1 MKILESLKNL
11 QLKISIIQARFKMK
25 PINSII
31 INLAVILA
39 SIPLNGQI
47 APDTYWVQFTD
58 KAGTPYVLNSPE
70 MFLSKRAIERR
81 EHQDISIDTSD
92 LPVSPVYVDSM
103 RNLGL
108 EVRNVSKWL
117 NGIIVRSTDNQLLD
131 TLHHISFIAKPVK
144 KTTVEEAT
152 LVEINKFPLPLK
164 STIDYGYSK
173 KQINML
179 HGESLHENGY
189 NGEGILIGILDAGF
203 TSTDKVESLQ
213 HLWQDNKI
221 VTWRDFVN
229 DGKGFFQSHSH
240 GTTVLSIL
248 AGVIPGVMYGAAPN
262 ADYALIRTENGDS
275 EYLVEEYNWVC
286 GAEYAD
292 SIGVDVI
299 NSSLGYSLFND
310 PSQNHS
316 YKDLD
321 GRTTPASRGALM
333 AARKGILVSCSAGNS
348 GNDAN
353 WGHITAPSDAD
364 SILTVGAVDSLR
376 VIAYFSGRGPT
387 FDNRT
392 KPDVCAMGVNT
403 ISQSTFTMINGCN
416 GTSCSSPIIAGMSA
430 CLWQANPTATAQQI
444 RNAIQVSSSIYHK
457 PDTIYGFGIP
467 DFHLANLI
475 LHQQI
480 LSPDDLTNIC
490 IVPNPSYENSYII
503 VDLPWLN
510 KKKEGTISILDL
522 NGRII
527 FQYEQNFNPGNNI
540 NTLLLPENIEKGH
553 YFAKIEIDGRYYDA
567 PFIKL

>member
-1 MKILESLKNL
+1 MG
-11 QLKISIIQARFKMK
+11 
-25 PINSII
+25 PIRSII
-31 INLAVILA
+31 IKLATVLA
-39 SIPLNGQI
+39 CINVHGQI

-58 KAGTPYVLNSPE
+58 KKGTPYTIDSPE
-70 MFLSKRAIERR
+70 KFLSERAVERR
-81 EHQDISIDTSD
+81 ERQDITIDTSD
-92 LPVSPVYVDSM
+92 LPVSPVYIDSM

-117 NGIIVRSTDNQLLD
+117 NGLVVRSTNNQLLD

-144 KTTVEEAT
+144 STTVAEVP

-164 STIDYGYSK
+164 STIDYGFSRN
-173 KQINML
+173 QINML
-179 HGESLHENGY
+179 HGESLHASDY
-189 NGEGILIGILDAGF
+189 HGEGMLIGILDAGF
-203 TSTDKVESLQ
+203 ANTDKIESLQ

-221 VTWRDFVN
+221 LAWRDFVN
-229 DGKGFFQSHSH
+229 DGKRFFQSHSH

-248 AGVIPGVMYGAAPN
+248 AGVIPGVMYGAAPH
-262 ADYALIRTENGDS
+262 ASYVLIRTENGDS

-321 GRTTPASRGALM
+321 GKTTPVSRGALM
-333 AARKGILVSCSAGNS
+333 AARKGMLISCSAGNS
-348 GNDAN
+348 GNNAN
-353 WGHITAPSDAD
+353 WGYITAPSDAD

-376 VIAYFSGRGPT
+376 IIAYFSGRGPT
-387 FDNRT
+387 YDNRI

-403 ISQSTFTMINGCN
+403 ISQSTFMMINGCN

-430 CLWQANPTATAQQI
+430 CLWQANPKATAQQV
-444 RNAIQVSSSIYHK
+444 RNAIQVSSSIHFA
-457 PDTIYGFGIP
+457 PDTVYGYGIP

-480 LSPDDLTNIC
+480 ISPSDLTNIC
-490 IVPNPSYENSYII
+490 IVPNPSHENSYII

-510 KKKEGTISILDL
+510 KKTDGVVSILDL

-527 FQYEQNFNPGNNI
+527 FQYGLDFNPGNNI
-540 NTLLLPENIEKGH
+540 NALLLPENIEKGH
-553 YFAKIEIDGRYYDA
+553 FFAKIEIDGRYYNA

>member
-1 MKILESLKNL
+1 
-11 QLKISIIQARFKMK
+11 MK
-25 PINSII
+25 PFRHII
-31 INLAVILA
+31 IKLVVILT
-39 SIPLNGQI
+39 SIPLHGQI

-58 KAGTPYVLNSPE
+58 KAGSPYVIGSPE
-70 MFLSKRAIERR
+70 KFLSERAIERR
-81 EHQDISIDTSD
+81 ERQNIFIDTSD
-92 LPVSPVYVDSM
+92 LPVSPVYIDSM
-103 RNLGL
+103 RGLGL
-108 EVRNVSKWL
+108 EVGNISKWL
-117 NGIIVRSTDNQLLD
+117 NGIIVHSTNDQLLD

-144 KTTVEEAT
+144 NPITPGSIQ
-152 LVEINKFPLPLK
+152 VEINKFPLPLK
-164 STIDYGYSK
+164 STIDYGYSRN
-173 KQINML
+173 QINML

-189 NGEGILIGILDAGF
+189 NGEGILIGIIDAGF
-203 TSTDKVESLQ
+203 SNTDKVESLQ

-248 AGVIPGVMYGAAPN
+248 AGAIPGVMYGAATN
-262 ADYALIRTENGDS
+262 ADYVLIRTENGDS

-321 GRTTPASRGALM
+321 GKTTPVSKGALM
-333 AARKGILVSCSAGNS
+333 AARKGMLVSCSAGNS
-348 GNDAN
+348 GNNAN
-353 WGHITAPSDAD
+353 WGYITAPSDAD

-376 VIAYFSGRGPT
+376 VIAYFSGRGPAY
-387 FDNRT
+387 DNRI

-403 ISQSTFTMINGCN
+403 ISQSTLMMINGCN
-416 GTSCSSPIIAGMSA
+416 GTSCSSPIIAGMAA
-430 CLWQANPTATAQQI
+430 CLWQANPTATAQQV
-444 RNAIQVSSSIYHK
+444 RYAIKLSSSIYSK
-457 PDTIYGFGIP
+457 PDTAYGYGIP

-475 LHQQI
+475 LHHQI
-480 LSPDDLTNIC
+480 LSPTDLTNIC

-503 VDLPWLN
+503 ADLPWLN
-510 KKKEGTISILDL
+510 KKTDGIISILDL

-553 YFAKIEIDGRYYDA
+553 YFAKIDIDGRYYNA